1 MAFGQSLTI
10 LVDDQRTVIPGRL
23 RQPQRATNQDLACR
37 RSKQVGAAD
46 HFGDRHRGIVDG
58 DGELIG
64 GHSIFT
70 PDEEVAEVFSGN
82 EALWPEMAVVELDC
96 FSVLDAEAPVDP
108 SVKKAIS
115 QNCVIYLFPA
125 AISRINRLV
134 VVGSLGQSCEVLS
147 CATAGIDEPSRD

>member
-23 RQPQRATNQDLACR
+23 RQRKRATNQDLACR
-37 RSKQVGAAD
+37 RLKQVGAAD

-58 DGELIG
+58 DGELVG

-82 EALWPEMAVVELDC
+82 EALRTEVFVMKFDDLAVG
-96 FSVLDAEAPVDP
+96 DAEAPVDP
-108 SVKKAIS
+108 SIKKAIS

-134 VVGSLGQSCEVLS
+134 VVGSLG
-147 CATAGIDEPSRD
+147 